1 MKIYA
6 KFVHPNSGYDKG
18 EFARSKGLVVGNSYF
33 VEYISMGQ
41 SYTNIYLRGCGE
53 RFSDGFNSVHFEFF
67 EDEECTTPINIYED
81 SRINPY
87 L

>member
-1 MKIYA
+1 MTIYA

-18 EFARSKGLVVGNSYF
+18 EFARSKGLVVGDSYF

-41 SYTNIYLRGCGE
+41 SYTDIYLRGYGDKL
-53 RFSDGFNSVHFEFF
+53 SDGFNSVYFEFF
-67 EDEECTTPINIYED
+67 EDAECTIHIDIYSD
-81 SRINPY
+81 ARTNPY